1 MLRCA
6 SGGCSKGSWGT
17 VDIWADGAAL
27 SVGDDGVRAVR
38 RVLAD
43 HVVAQH
49 VAAVANADLAGLR
62 FPNILV
68 VVQLS
73 VRCAAAE
80 WA

>member
-6 SGGCSKGSWGT
+6 SGGSTGSWGT
-17 VDIWADGAAL
+17 VVWADGAAL

>member
-6 SGGCSKGSWGT
+6 SGCSKGSWGT
-17 VDIWADGAAL
+17 VVWADGAAL